1 MEVTMQEKL
10 REKLIE
16 VIQLGLNAKSIAGHA
31 GISYD
36 ILAKFKQGKLCL
48 IPDDVR
54 KLENYLNKVVI
65 PN

>member
-1 MEVTMQEKL
+1 MQEKL
-10 REKLIE
+10 REQLINI
-16 VIQLGLNAKSIAGHA
+16 IQLGLSAKSIAEHA

-48 IPDDVR
+48 IPDDVQ
-54 KLENYLNKVVI
+54 KLKGYLDNVVI